1 MHCTVHCTSHPSITA
16 RKHTDFETLQTA
28 VRDAVTRKKGKA
40 RPPTTAALLLSWKDN
55 DLPSVSA
62 EINDL
67 ADVLFNGYEIQSRR
81 FEIPSTRPEPALL
94 GEFLQFQEAVDH
106 RTGKPNNDEGNLL
119 IVYYGGHGH
128 PELNDKIHGKCF
140 WAA

>member
-1 MHCTVHCTSHPSITA
+1 MHCTVHCASHPSITA

-28 VRDAVTRKKGKA
+28 VRDAVARKKGKA

-67 ADVLFNGYEIQSRR
+67 ADVLLNGYG
-81 FEIPSTRPEPALL
+81 IPSKRPEPALL
-94 GEFLQFQEAVDH
+94 QELLQFQEAVDH

-119 IVYYGGHGH
+119 IVYYGGHGK
-128 PELNDKIHGKCF
+128 PELNDKIHDK
-140 WAA
+140 